1 MRTGEITRD
10 RRQGRYRISGFTMVE
25 LLLVIA
31 IIALLAALLMPALQ
45 KARAKAQYIACVANY
60 KQMSLAYSMYMS
72 DFKNVP
78 SGRILGQGTVG
89 FRYPYGYDDGRGGGP
104 EVYGLPSALAPY
116 TGKSW
121 KMWRCPATRPNI
133 AVSYLSNNTTLNAIG
148 GGYDTAPSYAD
159 ASVRIPKNYK
169 NLHRPEI
176 GSIQIVGENN
186 YKPGAY
192 RTGVYKVGGVSDAGD
207 TLKIRVFGHSRGAP
221 PPYTQSQTDLHLT
234 ADGTVVLSGIWAK
247 WKYGNY
253 QGKNLF

>member
-1 MRTGEITRD
+1 MKIWGNFRIQQKKRTA
-10 RRQGRYRISGFTMVE
+10 GFTLVE

-60 KQMSLAYSMYMS
+60 KQMSLAYTMYGT
-72 DFKNVP
+72 DYKNVP
-78 SGRILGQGTVG
+78 SGRILGRGPLG
-89 FRYPYGYDDGRGGGP
+89 IRYPYGYDDGRGGGP
-104 EVYGLPSALAPY
+104 EIYGFPSALAPY

-133 AVSYLSNNTTLNAIG
+133 AVSYHSNNTVLNEIG
-148 GGYDTAPSYAD
+148 RGYETVESFTDPSI
-159 ASVRIPKNYK
+159 RIPKTYK
-169 NLHRPEI
+169 NLHRPEV
-176 GSIQIVGENN
+176 GSLQIIGENN

-192 RTGVYKVGGVSDAGD
+192 RTGVYDVGGVDDAGE

-221 PPYTQSQTDLHLT
+221 PPYTGVGTDLHLT
-234 ADGTVVLSGIWAK
+234 ADGTVVLEGIWTK